1 VPCKNHQVMLS
12 ILLILFML
20 FILRKTG
27 SAAIEFV
34 GQIWNLC
41 MVQQVVYICVFVFCV
56 FMCIVTSVL

>member
-1 VPCKNHQVMLS
+1 MLS